1 MTKTHSR
8 TQLLYHHPIPRTLN
22 NLTHL
27 SNSRRFPKLGRYI
40 RPALLVIDWLLFNAV
55 FGLVLWLCPE
65 LRPSLHECN
74 IMLAL
79 VNASFIPVLVGES
92 RRDYFTLRAI
102 RLERTVLH
110 ALAGVGLHAL
120 FFLSLMALFDLPSPG
135 IRFYGLYYLIV
146 GVVIVVWSL
155 ISRKLLK
162 QHRRRGYN
170 YTRVAIVGTNNTA
183 MRLAAEMENDPGFGY
198 RIMGFFDDECRP
210 GFHGHYCGS
219 VDKLDQFVKDN
230 EIDQIYFTMPGH
242 DAALTGV
249 VKIADDNVAEFFYV
263 PQISRYVS
271 RGFQTVNLGAMPVL
285 SVRRNPLKKTI
296 NRALK
301 RSFDFVASSVFLC
314 LYPLIY
320 VPVAIAIKATSPGPI
335 YFKQK
340 RTGYKGKAFDC
351 LKFRTM
357 RVNVDSDRA
366 QATKDDPRKT
376 RLGDFLRRTSLDE
389 LPQFINV
396 WKGDMSIVGPRP
408 HMLKHTEEYSHLIDR
423 YMVRHLVK
431 PGITGWAQVNG
442 YRGITDELWKMEK
455 RVEYDVWYIE
465 NWNFLLDLRII
476 VRTAMN
482 MLRPDKNAF

>member
-1 MTKTHSR
+1 M
-8 TQLLYHHPIPRTLN
+8 
-22 NLTHL
+22 
-27 SNSRRFPKLGRYI
+27 GRYI

-55 FGLVLWLCPE
+55 FAVALWLCSSVSIDQPRVH
-65 LRPSLHECN
+65 LMWAMIN
-74 IMLAL
+74 
-79 VNASFIPVLVGES
+79 VSFIPVLVGES
-92 RRDYFTLRAI
+92 RRDYFNLRAI
-102 RLERTVLH
+102 RMENTVLH
-110 ALAGVGLHAL
+110 ALAAVGLHAL
-120 FFLSLMALFDLPSPG
+120 FFLSLMALLDVPSPG
-135 IRFYGLYYLIV
+135 LRFYGVYYSLV
-146 GVVIVVWSL
+146 GAVIVVWSL

-183 MRLAAEMENDPGFGY
+183 MRLAAEMENDPGYGY

-219 VDKLDQFVKDN
+219 IEKLDEFVKAQS
-230 EIDQIYFTMPGH
+230 IDQIYFTMPGH
-242 DAALTGV
+242 DDTLTGV
-249 VKIADDNVAEFFYV
+249 VKIADDNVVEFFYV
-263 PQISRYVS
+263 PQISRYIS

-301 RSFDFVASSVFLC
+301 RSFDLAVSGLFLC
-314 LYPLIY
+314 VYPIIY
-320 VPVAIAIKATSPGPI
+320 IPVAIAIKATSPGPV
-335 YFKQK
+335 YFRQQ
-340 RTGYKGKAFDC
+340 RTGYKGQPFYC

-357 RVNVDSDRA
+357 KVNVDSDRA

-408 HMLKHTEEYSHLIDR
+408 HMLKHTEEYSHLVDR

-442 YRGITDELWKMEK
+442 YRGLTDELWKMEK

-465 NWNFLLDLRII
+465 NWNFLLDLRIM
-476 VRTAMN
+476 VRTALN
-482 MLRPDKNAF
+482 LLRPDNNAF